1 MEEGLEVVGGV
12 VRDGRGRG
20 RAVERGGKGGEGR
33 GGRGRVESFERVGR
47 VGFLDG

>member
-20 RAVERGGKGGEGR
+20 RAVERGGKGGR
-33 GGRGRVESFERVGR
+33 GGEGEG
-47 VGFLDG
+47 G